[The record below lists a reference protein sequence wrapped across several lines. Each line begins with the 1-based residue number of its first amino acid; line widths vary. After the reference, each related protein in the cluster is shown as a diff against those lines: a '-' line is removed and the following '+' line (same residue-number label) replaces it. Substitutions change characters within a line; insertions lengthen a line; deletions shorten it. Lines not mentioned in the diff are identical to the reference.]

1 MRRPASPVEILEQ
14 VCQHADLI
22 TEGALREGAGSVE
35 APEIQAS
42 YQQGVWHVEVGQASG
57 SGPDLE
63 SAAAQTLVRL
73 AFLREFFSLPIDSE
87 TCAELACALTERC
100 GFPVLVAFS
109 PREPTSVVAYPVPGV
124 P

>member
-73 AFLREFFSLPIDSE
+73 ACSSGLLFRD
-87 TCAELACALTERC
+87 RD
-100 GFPVLVAFS
+100 
-109 PREPTSVVAYPVPGV
+109 PTPQPN
-124 P
+124 